1 MISSAEQT
9 LLLSIS
15 ALIALSALVIVV
27 WQLWRGR
34 GRRKG
39 DD

>member
-1 MISSAEQT
+1 VISQAEQT
-9 LLLSIS
+9 LLLSV
-15 ALIALSALVIVV
+15 SALVALTALVVVV

-34 GRRKG
+34 GRDKR

>member
-1 MISSAEQT
+1 VISPAEQT

-15 ALIALSALVIVV
+15 ALIVLTTLVLLV
-27 WQLWRGR
+27 WRLWRGR
-34 GRRKG
+34 GRDR

>member
-1 MISSAEQT
+1 MISQSDQT
-9 LLLSIS
+9 LLLAVS
-15 ALIALSALVIVV
+15 AVIVLTTLIVVV

-34 GRRKG
+34 GKR